1 MLLKTL
7 TPHHF
12 RIFLISFRILIHG
25 PISQYPISKNIDFLI
40 KNLIDLFDFPIDDG
54 IYLRT

>member
-1 MLLKTL
+1 MEIQKSTMNKKRANA
-7 TPHHF
+7 F
-12 RIFLISFRILIHG
+12 ESIG
-25 PISQYPISKNIDFLI
+25 PRMYLYIYFLI